1 MGTPIPGAYNDKL
14 ESFAEMARQS
24 TAAVGGGTDLTRPP
38 YRIPSR
44 VLDANYVAAS
54 PGKWDGNNPPYVVEF
69 SPNGWRLKP
78 VARFTICENGAPVD
92 WLLFG
97 HRAPAA

>member
-14 ESFAEMARQS
+14 ESFAAMVRA
-24 TAAVGGGTDLTRPP
+24 GGNDATQPP
-38 YRIPSR
+38 FRIPSKT
-44 VLDANYVAAS
+44 LDANYVAAS
-54 PGKWDGNNPPYVVEF
+54 PGKWDGNNPPYIVEF
-69 SPNGWRLKP
+69 TPNGWRLKP

-92 WLLFG
+92 WMIFG